1 MEERDKRIFQLG
13 VSAGMLAKDIFN
25 QNEVEIRSS
34 YMTVLDWEV
43 EEATTLYNI
52 YKEKFP
58 EIFNHIPNQNT

>member
-25 QNEVEIRSS
+25 QNEMEIRSS
-34 YMTVLDWEV
+34 YMTVLDWEI

-58 EIFNHIPNQNT
+58 EIINHTPNQNT

>member
-34 YMTVLDWEV
+34 YMTVQ
-43 EEATTLYNI
+43 I
-52 YKEKFP
+52 GK
-58 EIFNHIPNQNT
+58 